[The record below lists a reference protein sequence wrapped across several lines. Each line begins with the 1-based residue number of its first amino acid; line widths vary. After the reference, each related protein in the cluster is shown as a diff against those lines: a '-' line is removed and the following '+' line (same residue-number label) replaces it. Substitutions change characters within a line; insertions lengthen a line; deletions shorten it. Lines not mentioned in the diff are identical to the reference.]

1 MSFRPRVA
9 RIAALAV
16 AAAALSASVPAAL
29 AGTAVAADGASDAV
43 GGTQFYVPK
52 PNHGAIEQI
61 ADLRSSGRQS
71 DADLI
76 SQVIDTPQAVWLTG
90 GTAKE
95 VEQAA
100 RATVHRAA
108 AKKSVPVLVAYNI
121 PYRDCAQFSAGG
133 ASNTAE
139 YKAWIDGLAAGI
151 GNQPAAVVLE
161 PDGLG
166 IIPYYTQLFGPMEWC
181 QPTVDGAPA
190 PEADPA
196 HRFEQLNYA
205 ADRLGTLPNASV
217 YLDGTHARWLGV
229 GEAADRL
236 IKAGVL
242 RAQGFFLNVSNYQ
255 TTAESE
261 IYGRWVSGC
270 IAGATNPASW
280 AFGHP
285 DFCPGQYA
293 PPDFSCCNYTPE
305 YVASVDA
312 TYASMGVK
320 STAHFVIDTSRNGQG
335 RWIPPAIP
343 PGSFGTDPQDWCNP
357 PDRGLGVRPTAATG
371 VPLLDAYLWIKIP
384 GESDGQCN
392 RWDPPGSPDPVRGV
406 MDPAAGQWFPDMALE
421 LAHNANPPL

>member
-1 MSFRPRVA
+1 MSFRTRAARV
-9 RIAALAV
+9 AALAV
-16 AAAALSASVPAAL
+16 AATALSASVPAAL
-29 AGTAVAADGASDAV
+29 AGMAVAASGAPDAV

-90 GTAKE
+90 GTATQ
-95 VEQAA
+95 VEQDA
-100 RATVHRAA
+100 RATAHRAA
-108 AKKSVPVLVAYNI
+108 AEKTVPVLVVYNI

-133 ASNTAE
+133 AANTAE

-151 GNQPAAVVLE
+151 GDQPAVVILE

-166 IIPYYTQLFGPMEWC
+166 IIPYYTPLFGPMEWC

-205 ADRLGTLPNASV
+205 VDRLGALPNASV

-229 GEAADRL
+229 GEAANRL

-242 RAQGFFLNVSNYQ
+242 RAGGFFLNVSNYQ

-293 PPDFSCCNYTPE
+293 PPDFSCCTYTPD

-312 TYASMGVK
+312 TYASMGVA

-357 PDRGLGVRPTAATG
+357 TDRGLGVRPTAATG

-392 RWDPPGSPDPVRGV
+392 RWDAPGSADPVRGV
-406 MDPAAGQWFPDMALE
+406 MDPPAGQWFPDMALE